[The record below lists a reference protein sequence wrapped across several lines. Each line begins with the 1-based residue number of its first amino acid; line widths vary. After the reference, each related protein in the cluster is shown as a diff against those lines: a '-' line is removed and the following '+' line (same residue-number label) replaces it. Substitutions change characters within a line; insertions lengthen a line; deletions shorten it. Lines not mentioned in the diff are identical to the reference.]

1 MLCDIILKKRCTTEL
16 TNALP
21 RAKPVTAGLPRDK
34 DGRYAIM
41 HAPNRLQ
48 FRH

>member
-16 TNALP
+16 TNALS
-21 RAKPVTAGLPRDK
+21 RAQPVTAGLARDK
-34 DGRYAIM
+34 DGRYAMM